1 VRWYSV
7 RFTTKE
13 DLMFSQMLYRGPS
26 REVLHTRYA
35 KSGRID
41 ERAPITSSSQVLI
54 AAPVDQVWPLIINL
68 PAWPTITPSIRDVRI
83 ESRLEVDALVRF
95 RLNNFPIRARLAVVQ
110 PKRELTWTGV
120 SLWFTAIDRIVL
132 DALSD
137 DQTCLSIAESFA
149 GLFAVPL
156 MSRTRL
162 QSQHEQWLQAF
173 KRAAE
178 RGTSITRAFKRRTV

>member
-1 VRWYSV
+1 
-7 RFTTKE
+7 
-13 DLMFSQMLYRGPS
+13 MFSQMLYRGPS

-41 ERAPITSSSQVLI
+41 ESAPITSSSHVLI
-54 AAPVDQVWPLIINL
+54 AAPVDQVWALVSNL
-68 PAWPTITPSIRDVRI
+68 TAWPTITPSIRDVRL
-83 ESRLEVDALVRF
+83 ESSLEVDAFVRF

-110 PKRELTWTGV
+110 PQRELTWTGV
-120 SLWFTAIDRIVL
+120 SLWYTAIDRIVL
-132 DALSD
+132 DARSG
-137 DQTCLSIAESFA
+137 DQTHLTIAESFA
-149 GLFAVPL
+149 GLFAIPL

-178 RGTSITRAFKRRTV
+178 RGRSVKNASAPEKISS